1 MKNPIT
7 TISGGVMLVLA
18 ALSTFNVISSEE
30 QAQLGDYATVII
42 EAVVGIIAIFSGD
55 PSKRESGI

>member
-1 MKNPIT
+1 
-7 TISGGVMLVLA
+7 MLVLA